1 MGVKSMGCICSSNS
15 SGEDFGNVSLSKS
28 SLHWNEHDDQ
38 SAQKHN
44 IENDFIDSYNNDHIG
59 NEDYINS
66 DTDRGHD
73 SWGKN
78 DASDRDE
85 GWSKVGSCVI
95 NDWPA
100 TGGEAVNQF
109 KAQIASM

>member
-1 MGVKSMGCICSSNS
+1 MGCICSSNS
-15 SGEDFGNVSLSKS
+15 TGEDFGNISLSKS
-28 SLHWNEHDDQ
+28 SLHWDDHDDQ

-85 GWSKVGSCVI
+85 GWSRGGY
-95 NDWPA
+95 NDE
-100 TGGEAVNQF
+100 GFEGEDNY
-109 KAQIASM
+109 

>member
-1 MGVKSMGCICSSNS
+1 MGCICSSNS
-15 SGEDFGNVSLSKS
+15 TGEDFGNISLSKS
-28 SLHWNEHDDQ
+28 SLHWDDHDDQ

-44 IENDFIDSYNNDHIG
+44 IENDFIDSYSNDHIG

-85 GWSKVGSCVI
+85 GWSRGGY
-95 NDWPA
+95 NDE
-100 TGGEAVNQF
+100 GFEGEDNY
-109 KAQIASM
+109 